1 MLHSLGLDGR
11 LNSKEPIVNCLFKYA
26 KIKEELLR
34 YKRSQ
39 ILEVYFARL
48 DGRENNNP
56 ALEKLYQLP
65 MEDLKLFLSG
75 KFQQDP
81 LIQQLSKM
89 SQLLENR

>member
-1 MLHSLGLDGR
+1 MKNLFRYTQL
-11 LNSKEPIVNCLFKYA
+11 KES
-26 KIKEELLR
+26 LLR

-48 DGRENNNP
+48 DGRENTNP
-56 ALEKLYQLP
+56 ALRELYELS

-89 SQLLENR
+89 HSQVLESR

>member
-1 MLHSLGLDGR
+1 MEPKVKNLFRYTQL
-11 LNSKEPIVNCLFKYA
+11 KES
-26 KIKEELLR
+26 LLR

-48 DGRENNNP
+48 DGRENANP
-56 ALEKLYQLP
+56 ALRELYELS

-75 KFQQDP
+75 KFQHDP

-89 SQLLENR
+89 HSQVLENR

>member
-1 MLHSLGLDGR
+1 MEPKVKNLFRYTQL
-11 LNSKEPIVNCLFKYA
+11 KES
-26 KIKEELLR
+26 LLR

-48 DGRENNNP
+48 DGRENTNP
-56 ALEKLYQLP
+56 ALRELYELS

-89 SQLLENR
+89 HFQVLESR